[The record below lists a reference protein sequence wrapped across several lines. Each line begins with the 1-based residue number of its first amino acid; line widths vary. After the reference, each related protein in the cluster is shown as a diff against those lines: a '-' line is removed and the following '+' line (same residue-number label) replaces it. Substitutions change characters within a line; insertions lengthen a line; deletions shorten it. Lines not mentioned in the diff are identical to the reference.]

1 MLTYKEKLETCS
13 GCEWNDSPE
22 HKLYHD
28 TGLSSGI
35 IKELNLNSIDEIKK
49 AFSDSI
55 PQSKCYIL
63 LNGRRTKIRVENE
76 YIFPKKLIDLI
87 PNIIR

>member
-13 GCEWNDSPE
+13 GCDWNDSQA

-35 IKELNLNSIDEIKK
+35 IEELNLSSVDDVEKAFLNSISKY
-49 AFSDSI
+49 
-55 PQSKCYIL
+55 KCYIL
-63 LNGRRTKIRVENE
+63 LGGRRTKIRVENE

>member
-1 MLTYKEKLETCS
+1 MFTYKEKLETCS
-13 GCEWNDSPE
+13 GCEWNDTPE

-35 IKELNLNSIDEIKK
+35 IKELSLNTIEEIEQAFLTSISK
-49 AFSDSI
+49 
-55 PQSKCYIL
+55 SKCYIL
-63 LNGRRTKIRVENE
+63 LNGRKTKIRVENE